1 LKPLNSIHEHSIPD
15 HSIHRSPVT
24 RRRPASPRRPYP
36 ASQRGLSLLG
46 LIVLGVILV
55 FGALVT
61 LKVFPTATEFIAVN
75 RAVTKARTDG
85 TDPQTIRAS
94 FDRAAAIDD
103 ITSITGKD
111 LQIQREPGGGY
122 QVSFAYEK
130 RIPLFG
136 PASLLLDYRGEASS
150 TTKAK

>member
-1 LKPLNSIHEHSIPD
+1 MTLR
-15 HSIHRSPVT
+15 RSP
-24 RRRPASPRRPYP
+24 APRRPFP

-85 TDPQTIRAS
+85 SDPQTIRNA
-94 FDRAAAIDD
+94 FDRIAAIDD

-130 RIPLFG
+130 RIPLVG

-150 TTKAK
+150 TTKAR